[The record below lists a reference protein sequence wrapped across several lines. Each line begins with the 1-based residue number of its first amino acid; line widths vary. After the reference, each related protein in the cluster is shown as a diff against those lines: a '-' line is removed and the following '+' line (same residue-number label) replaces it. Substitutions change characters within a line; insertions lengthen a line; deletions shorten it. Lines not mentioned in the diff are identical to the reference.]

1 MPLVKIESKKK
12 PVKKDWIAKA
22 VSKNPGALHKELKV
36 KAGEKIPEKKLA
48 KAAKSENPKLR
59 RQVTLART
67 LRGIRK

>member
-12 PVKKDWIAKA
+12 PVKKDWIKGAIKHA
-22 VSKNPGALHKELKV
+22 GALHKELKV
-36 KAGEKIPEKKLA
+36 PAGEKIPEKKLA